1 MSGVKLPPTS
11 RHPGLDPGSRCLSP
25 LDEEAGPR
33 IKSGVTDERQAG
45 FTLIELM
52 ISLALFALI
61 AVAGLALVDSIL
73 GVQGRTAARLDE
85 QGAMS
90 RAQYVLTSDIDQIAR
105 GRIVSNGHEL
115 IFTRAAPGLGGV
127 PVEIRWIRAG
137 DTLVRTVG
145 GAPQTVLAGVSG
157 LDARFLDRGT
167 WRQGWPPSV
176 DRGEDWPRAVE
187 MTVGLGPRGTLRRVV
202 ALPARPASGP

>member
-1 MSGVKLPPTS
+1 MTAANTN
-11 RHPGLDPGSRCLSP
+11 R
-25 LDEEAGPR
+25 
-33 IKSGVTDERQAG
+33 VTAQEAG

-73 GVQGRTAARLDE
+73 GVEGRTAARLDA

-90 RAQYVLTSDIDQIAR
+90 RAMYVLTNDVDQIAR

-115 IFTRAAPGLGGV
+115 IFTRAAPGLGGP
-127 PVEIRWIRAG
+127 PVEIRWIRSG
-137 DTLVRTVG
+137 DTLVRLVG
-145 GAPQTVLAGVSG
+145 GAQQVVLPGVSR
-157 LDARFLDRGT
+157 LDARFLDDGG
-167 WRQGWPPSV
+167 WRAAWPPSEE
-176 DRGEDWPRAVE
+176 RAEDWPRAVE
-187 MTVGLGPRGTLRRVV
+187 MTIGLGTRGTLRRVV